1 MTLNPRLRRAA
12 LVTVLPGLL
21 HSLPA
26 VAGTSAAAA
35 GGAAAPLSVAPVSP
49 WELTGAVGYG
59 MTSGNSDNLNLTARF
74 LASYITPADEA
85 YFGVDYIYGETDSV
99 KAADNVHAYS
109 TWNHTVGGPFYA
121 GLMADAWYDSVADL
135 DYRLNVGPNFGIYA
149 IKNDTTTLAF
159 EVSPGYLWEKQGG
172 VKDDYFTVRFG
183 QRFSHTLN
191 NRVKFVESVSFVTEA
206 EDWDNW
212 YLVAEAGLNFR
223 VNKNWSFNT
232 FVRNLHDNTPAAGQE
247 SNDLAVMATISYALR
262 GLADDA
268 PAAAGRKS
276 LKEKKAAPAAAA
288 AMGWTN
294 TAAIGFALNS
304 GNSDNMLVTGAYDA
318 AFRST
323 GNEALFNVF
332 GGYGETDSATS
343 TQLLRA
349 AAQYNRLFSERCF
362 GGLGIGFLYDDIA
375 EVDYRLS
382 PAATA
387 GYYLVK
393 NDAATL
399 SVEAGPSYVWEDV
412 GGVSDSYFAI
422 QAAEK
427 LTWKLADGIAL
438 TQSVT
443 FNTEAEDWENYL
455 LIAAAAL
462 DFDVTEDLT
471 FRTSVN
477 SIYDNTPANGNE
489 KNDLLL
495 SAGMAVKF

>member
-1 MTLNPRLRRAA
+1 
-12 LVTVLPGLL
+12 
-21 HSLPA
+21 
-26 VAGTSAAAA
+26 
-35 GGAAAPLSVAPVSP
+35 
-49 WELTGAVGYG
+49 
-59 MTSGNSDNLNLTARF
+59 
-74 LASYITPADEA
+74 
-85 YFGVDYIYGETDSV
+85 
-99 KAADNVHAYS
+99 
-109 TWNHTVGGPFYA
+109 
-121 GLMADAWYDSVADL
+121 
-135 DYRLNVGPNFGIYA
+135 
-149 IKNDTTTLAF
+149 
-159 EVSPGYLWEKQGG
+159 
-172 VKDDYFTVRFG
+172 
-183 QRFSHTLN
+183 
-191 NRVKFVESVSFVTEA
+191 
-206 EDWDNW
+206 
-212 YLVAEAGLNFR
+212 
-223 VNKNWSFNT
+223 
-232 FVRNLHDNTPAAGQE
+232 
-247 SNDLAVMATISYALR
+247 
-262 GLADDA
+262 LADDA
-268 PAAAGRKS
+268 PAAAGRKT

-332 GGYGETDSATS
+332 GGYGETDSSTS

-362 GGLGIGFLYDDIA
+362 GGLGIGLLYDDIA

-393 NDAATL
+393 NDAALL
-399 SVEAGPSYVWEDV
+399 SIEAGPSYVWEEV

-443 FNTEAEDWENYL
+443 FNTEAEDWENFL